1 MAQETILLAA
11 DHAGFELKAKLEAEL
26 KKLGYSVKDFGTNSP
41 ESSDYADFARFL
53 VQEGIDSMSLN
64 PDTVVKTI
72 IDLNKMK

>member
-41 ESSDYADFARFL
+41 ESSDYADFAQDRK
-53 VQEGIDSMSLN
+53 S
-64 PDTVVKTI
+64 VV
-72 IDLNKMK
+72 